1 MLLDTFIMEE
11 NIEESSNTNETKQP
25 VVDEWKNDVTESAF
39 NNDNFEDVAKML
51 HNTSINQ
58 NATIEGEQESNSNF
72 TDNTWGHSYDESKS
86 QQNNSRYNKGQGRY
100 NKSNHGNNSF
110 EKPVGYDSTSNNF
123 ENNRGH
129 GRGRGRGMSKRFN
142 DENESFE
149 GKYNSYT
156 NHRGNSSPGY
166 RGRGRGGFNR
176 PNNENELFTDG
187 NNFNYN
193 NEGNH
198 APGHRGRGRGHY
210 RGRGGRFKEND
221 GFNDDGYKRKENNKS
236 SGPKTE
242 YIPPDIESEESI
254 AGIEA
259 GLNFDKY
266 DTIEVKVSGTDPPK
280 RLTSFPS
287 SGLRSI
293 LLDNLS
299 AHNFCTPTPIQ
310 NYAIPII
317 MAGRDLM
324 ASAQTG
330 SGKTVSLYT
339 FKYLLNFD
347 NIFFFLGGICFTYF
361 T

>member
-1 MLLDTFIMEE
+1 MEE
-11 NIEESSNTNETKQP
+11 NIDDSTNTNETKQP
-25 VVDEWKNDVTESAF
+25 VVDQWKNDVNEF
-39 NNDNFEDVAKML
+39 NNENFEDVAKML
-51 HNTSINQ
+51 HNTSMNQ
-58 NATIEGEQESNSNF
+58 NATIEGEQGSNSSF
-72 TDNTWGHSYDESKS
+72 TNNTWGNSYDESRS

-100 NKSNHGNNSF
+100 HKSNHGNNSF
-110 EKPVGYDSTSNNF
+110 EKPVGYDSTSNSF

-176 PNNENELFTDG
+176 PNNENECFTDG
-187 NNFNYN
+187 SHFSYN
-193 NEGNH
+193 NHEGNH
-198 APGHRGRGRGHY
+198 ASGHRGRGRGHY

-221 GFNDDGYKRKENNKS
+221 SYNEDGYKRKENDKNAGS
-236 SGPKTE
+236 KTE

-280 RLTSFPS
+280 RLTSFHS
-287 SGLRSI
+287 SGLCSI

-299 AHNFCTPTPIQ
+299 IHNFCTPTPIQ

-330 SGKTVSLYT
+330 SGKTVRVYI
-339 FKYLLNFD
+339 LLNICQHFN
-347 NIFFFLGGICFTYF
+347 NIFLF
-361 T
+361 